1 MQPMFKLPMDPK
13 TTARSPMSSSM
24 MSHMQLSN
32 MMDKNQKSPL
42 MRPDSHGE
50 SCHPISSLFRVISC
64 TKISLK
70 KNLNSSQFACLLISV
85 EFRLFFRD

>member
-13 TTARSPMSSSM
+13 MAAKSSMSSNM

-50 SCHPISSLFRVISC
+50 FCRRQLHYSMSSLLHKSPEISF
-64 TKISLK
+64 L
-70 KNLNSSQFACLLISV
+70 
-85 EFRLFFRD
+85 D

>member
-13 TTARSPMSSSM
+13 TTAKSPMSSSM

-50 SCHPISSLFRVISC
+50 
-64 TKISLK
+64 
-70 KNLNSSQFACLLISV
+70 
-85 EFRLFFRD
+85 